1 MKVINNLK
9 VGTKLM
15 AGFLI
20 VILFLMTISVISYFS
35 INKVNNGVSAIYD
48 DMLIPLRQ
56 LGNSEANFYMTRG
69 DMYKFILI
77 PEERGVIEKEIQKE
91 ISVVD
96 ENIKIHKA
104 LAASSG
110 VTEEIADINLLEQNW
125 AAYTEALMDV
135 INVAKSGD
143 EQKLNAMLPNSQPIY
158 LTRVALSETFD
169 DQIAKHVAEAKATN
183 EQSQSTFDSTTTL
196 LIILSLAAILMTI
209 LISILLTRGIAGP
222 LNAVVRSAKKI
233 STGDLGDDMTDIE
246 RKDELG
252 QLNQAFK
259 EMTNMLRNSISELK
273 QAVSRLSSSAN
284 EILASTTQVASGA
297 AETSISIS
305 ETTTTVE
312 EVRQAAQLSSQKAK
326 NVSSNAQIVAKTS
339 QEGQQAVIDTMTGYE
354 LTGKQMELIAKTIIS
369 LSEQSQTIGGI
380 IASVTDISNQ
390 SNLLSVNA
398 AIEAVKAGDE
408 GKGFVVVAQEIK
420 ILAEQSKQATL
431 QVRTILSDV
440 QRATSN
446 AAIAVEQG
454 SKAVDS
460 GTKLAEKAGNS
471 IQALAETSNEAV
483 QAAVQIEASSQQ
495 QVVGMDQISIAME
508 NINNAGLQNV
518 ASMKQLEAAAQDL
531 SNLGKKLNE
540 LIDQF
545 HYEG

>member
-1 MKVINNLK
+1 MKVINNFK

-15 AGFLI
+15 AGFMII
-20 VILFLMTISVISYFS
+20 VLFLMTIAVISYFS
-35 INKVNNGVSAIYD
+35 IDKVNNGVSAIYD
-48 DMLIPLRQ
+48 DKLIPLRQ
-56 LGNSEANFYMTRG
+56 LGAAEASFYMIRG
-69 DMYKFILI
+69 DVYRFILL
-77 PEERGVIEKEIQKE
+77 PEERDVIEKEIQKE
-91 ISVVD
+91 ISAID
-96 ENIKIHKA
+96 ENIKDHKA
-104 LAASSG
+104 HAVSSG
-110 VTEEIADINLLEQNW
+110 ATEEIADINLLEQNW
-125 AAYTEALMDV
+125 AAYLEVLMDV
-135 INVAKSGD
+135 LNVARSGD
-143 EQKLNAMLPNSQPIY
+143 VQKLNSMLPDGQPLY
-158 LTRVALSETFD
+158 LARVAVSECFNN
-169 DQIAKHVAEAKATN
+169 QIEKDAAAAKAMN
-183 EQSQSTFDSTTTL
+183 EQSQSTFDGTTTL
-196 LIILSLAAILMTI
+196 LIILSIAAILMTI

-233 STGDLGDDMTDIE
+233 STGDLNDDVTDIE
-246 RKDELG
+246 RRDELG

-312 EVRQAAQLSSQKAK
+312 EVRQAAQLSSQKAQ
-326 NVSSNAQIVAKTS
+326 NVSSNAQIVAKAS

-408 GKGFVVVAQEIK
+408 GKGFTIVAQEIK

-460 GTKLAEKAGNS
+460 GTKLAQKAGNS

-483 QAAVQIEASSQQ
+483 QATVQIEASSQQ
-495 QVVGMDQISIAME
+495 QVVGMEQISIAME
-508 NINNAGLQNV
+508 NINNAGLQNLT
-518 ASMKQLEAAAQDL
+518 SMKELEAAAQDL

>member
-20 VILFLMTISVISYFS
+20 IVLFLMTISVVSYLS
-35 INKVNNGVSAIYD
+35 IYKVDNGVSAIYD

-56 LGNSEANFYMTRG
+56 LNNAEASFYMTRG
-69 DMYKFILI
+69 DMYKFILL
-77 PEERGVIEKEIQKE
+77 PEERGAIEKDIQME

-96 ENIKIHKA
+96 ENIKVHKA
-104 LAASSG
+104 LAVSSG
-110 VTEEIADINLLEQNW
+110 VAEEIDDITLLEQNW
-125 AAYTEALMDV
+125 EAYTEAMMDV
-135 INVAKSGD
+135 LDVAKSGD
-143 EQKLNAMLPNSQPIY
+143 QQKLNSMLSNTQPIY
-158 LTRVALSETFD
+158 LTRVALSECFT
-169 DQIAKHVAEAKATN
+169 DQIAKHVAEAKAVN
-183 EQSQSTFDSTTTL
+183 EQSLRTFNVTTGL
-196 LIILSLAAILMTI
+196 LIVLSLAAILMTI

-259 EMTNMLRNSISELK
+259 EMTNMLRNSISELN
-273 QAVSRLSSSAN
+273 QAVNRLSTSAN

-312 EVRQAAQLSSQKAK
+312 EVRQAAQLSSQKAQ

-408 GKGFVVVAQEIK
+408 GKGFAVVAQEIK

-495 QVVGMDQISIAME
+495 QVIGMDQISIAME

-518 ASMKQLEAAAQDL
+518 ASMKQLETAAQDL

>member
-1 MKVINNLK
+1 MKAINNLK

-35 INKVNNGVSAIYD
+35 INKVNNGVSAIYND
-48 DMLIPLRQ
+48 TLIPLRQ
-56 LGNSEANFYMTRG
+56 LGAAEASFYMTRG
-69 DMYKFILI
+69 DMFRFILL
-77 PEERGVIEKEIQKE
+77 PEERDALEKDIQQN
-91 ISVVD
+91 ISIVD

-104 LAASSG
+104 LAVSSG
-110 VTEEIADINLLEQNW
+110 ATEEIADINLLEQNW
-125 AAYTEALMDV
+125 VAYTKALID
-135 INVAKSGD
+135 ILNVARSGD
-143 EQKLNAMLPNSQPIY
+143 DQKLNSMLPDDQPFY
-158 LTRVALSETFD
+158 LARVATSESFSK
-169 DQIAKHVAEAKATN
+169 QIDLYLAKAKAMN

-408 GKGFVVVAQEIK
+408 GKGFSVVAQEIK

>member
-1 MKVINNLK
+1 MKAINNWK

-20 VILFLMTISVISYFS
+20 LILFLMTIAVTSYFS
-35 INKVNNGVSAIYD
+35 INKVNNDVSAIYN
-48 DMLIPLRQ
+48 DMLVSLTQ
-56 LGNSEANFYMTRG
+56 LEVAETAYYMARG
-69 DMYKFILI
+69 DMYKFIVFSEKRDI
-77 PEERGVIEKEIQKE
+77 IEKDIQKE
-91 ISVVD
+91 ISIVD
-96 ENIKIHKA
+96 ENIKAHKA
-104 LAASSG
+104 RAVSSG
-110 VTEEIADINLLEQNW
+110 VNEEITDVTLLEQNW
-125 AAYTEALMDV
+125 AAFTEAMMEV

-143 EQKLNAMLPNSQPIY
+143 QQKLNSMLPDDQPFY
-158 LTRVALSETFD
+158 LARVAVSESFT
-169 DQIAKHVAEAKATN
+169 DQIAKHVAEAEAVN
-183 EQSQSTFDSTTTL
+183 EQSQSTFDGTTTL
-196 LIILSLAAILMTI
+196 LIIISLAAILMSI
-209 LISILLTRGIAGP
+209 LITILLTRGIAGP

-233 STGDLGDDMTDIE
+233 STGDLRDDMTDIE

-259 EMTNMLRNSISELK
+259 EMTNMFRNSISELK

-312 EVRQAAQLSSQKAK
+312 EVRQAAQLSLQKAQ

-339 QEGQQAVIDTMTGYE
+339 QEGQQSVIDTMTGYE

-408 GKGFVVVAQEIK
+408 GKGFAVVAQEIK

-460 GTKLAEKAGNS
+460 GTKLAQKAGNS
-471 IQALAETSNEAV
+471 IQVLAETSNEAV

-518 ASMKQLEAAAQDL
+518 LSMKQLEVAAQDL

-545 HYEG
+545 HCEG